1 MNSIKELLQQTGLK
15 ATPQR
20 VAILKTIEESGHASV
35 DEIYNILKISFPSMS
50 LATIY
55 KNVNFLRNE
64 SVLDEINIRDSKPK
78 YEVVKHSH
86 GHFVCK
92 KCKKVIDFKVES
104 VCNPIHEEIEK
115 VDESDVFL
123 YGICKDCK

>member
-1 MNSIKELLQQTGLK
+1 MNSIRELLQETGLK

-20 VAILKTIEESGHASV
+20 VAILKTIEEFGHASI
-35 DEIYNILKISFPSMS
+35 DDIHDNLKESFPSMS

-55 KNVNFLRNE
+55 KNVNFLKDENI
-64 SVLDEINIRDSKPK
+64 LDEINVRDSKPK
-78 YEVVKHSH
+78 YEVIKHSH

-92 KCKKVIDFKVES
+92 VCKKVIDFEVKN
-104 VCNPIHEEIEK
+104 VCDPIHEDIEK

-123 YGICKDCK
+123 YGTCKECK